1 MAEEDRKTR
10 AEARLESA
18 LTQSGLEDP
27 RPAYRERLRSLRET
41 STSAFEQALRHY
53 EEQTLVALAGD
64 ADPIEAWVEYGRVLG
79 ELTAPGRLLQVDT
92 LGRASTYAPPAASD
106 LLVLHV
112 PEDSAAPILA
122 AAVPRAASAAQR
134 AAYALLVERR
144 LSL

>member
-1 MAEEDRKTR
+1 MTAEDRKAR
-10 AEARLESA
+10 AEARLETA
-18 LTQSGLEDP
+18 LTHSGLEDP

-53 EEQTLVALAGD
+53 EDQTLAALAGE

-79 ELTAPGRLLQVDT
+79 ELTAPGRLLQVDAE
-92 LGRASTYAPPAASD
+92 GRASSYAPPPAAH

-134 AAYALLVERR
+134 ATYAMLVDRR

>member
-1 MAEEDRKTR
+1 MATEDKAR
-10 AEARLESA
+10 AEARLETA
-18 LTQSGLEDP
+18 LAQSGLEDP
-27 RPAYRERLRSLRET
+27 RPAYRERLRSLRES

-64 ADPIEAWVEYGRVLG
+64 ADPIAAWVEYGRVLG
-79 ELTAPGRLLQVDT
+79 ELTASGRLLQVDSE
-92 LGRASTYAPPAASD
+92 GRATPYAAPPARD

-112 PEDSAAPILA
+112 PEDTAAPILA

-134 AAYALLVERR
+134 ATYAMLVERR